1 MRKNFEF
8 DLRGITQRWFDV
20 PLEPNKQR
28 KGWPEMTENLLLT
41 SSPLSALD
49 RCDRCGAQ
57 AYVRAVMA
65 NGFELLFCAH
75 HAKKYQDGL
84 ASTAAR
90 IDDESERLSA
100 ESTAR

>member
-1 MRKNFEF
+1 
-8 DLRGITQRWFDV
+8 
-20 PLEPNKQR
+20 
-28 KGWPEMTENLLLT
+28 
-41 SSPLSALD
+41 
-49 RCDRCGAQ
+49 
-57 AYVRAVMA
+57 MA

-90 IDDESERLSA
+90 IDDETERLSA